1 MAIIDPFVMH
11 ANALK
16 SRVTRPNDVTMK
28 VKYCGI
34 CHSDVCQ
41 IRYEWGASEYPMVPG
56 HEVVGVM
63 KEVGCEVAD
72 FKVGQTTGV
81 RCMVWSCQ
89 TCESCDDGLEQ
100 YCPKK
105 IWTYN
110 GVDTDGTPTY
120 GGYST
125 EMVCDRKYVLGI
137 PENCP
142 LDAASPFLCAGIT
155 TFSPM
160 KYYGMTEKG
169 KSLGVIG
176 LGGLGRM
183 AVKCAKAF
191 GLRVTVFSTSPG
203 KEKESRE
210 LLGADDFIISTDK
223 EKIKAAESTIDNI
236 IDTVSAVH
244 PVDVYLGLLKTNGKF
259 IMVGIPESPLQ
270 FSPNS
275 VISWRRC
282 VGGSLLGGVA
292 ETQEI
297 LDFCGIYHSFEL
309 QQQMMNCWIV
319 CCIQTLEA
327 FCGCNSECS

>member
-1 MAIIDPFVMH
+1 
-11 ANALK
+11 
-16 SRVTRPNDVTMK
+16 
-28 VKYCGI
+28 
-34 CHSDVCQ
+34 
-41 IRYEWGASEYPMVPG
+41 
-56 HEVVGVM
+56 
-63 KEVGCEVAD
+63 
-72 FKVGQTTGV
+72 
-81 RCMVWSCQ
+81 
-89 TCESCDDGLEQ
+89 
-100 YCPKK
+100 
-105 IWTYN
+105 
-110 GVDTDGTPTY
+110 
-120 GGYST
+120 
-125 EMVCDRKYVLGI
+125 
-137 PENCP
+137 
-142 LDAASPFLCAGIT
+142 
-155 TFSPM
+155 
-160 KYYGMTEKG
+160 
-169 KSLGVIG
+169 
-176 LGGLGRM
+176 M